1 MIWFGWGSC
10 EVLLYNRCV
19 VYSVMLDSERF
30 DFVMVSL
37 FESVG
42 GEGVFGVCW
51 GLYLLCQCSVLL
63 QIVCIMELNGC
74 CFSGEFML
82 VSVGCVLC
90 VNGMY

>member
-51 GLYLLCQCSVLL
+51 GLYLLC
-63 QIVCIMELNGC
+63 
-74 CFSGEFML
+74 
-82 VSVGCVLC
+82 
-90 VNGMY
+90 